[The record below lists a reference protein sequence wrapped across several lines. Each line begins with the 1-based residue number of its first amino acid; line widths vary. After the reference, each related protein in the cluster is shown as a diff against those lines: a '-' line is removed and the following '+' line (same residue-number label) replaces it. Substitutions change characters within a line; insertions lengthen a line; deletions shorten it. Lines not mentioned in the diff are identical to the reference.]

1 MQKSLVKF
9 AAYTIMILGI
19 LFAAAL
25 VVGAI
30 TLFIL
35 FPDGNMTKI
44 VLVAIGMVILA
55 VIVGIIGF
63 AIFESLN
70 ETTKIEESELAPKP
84 MPEPFKPP
92 KDLTG
97 TKKE

>member
-35 FPDGNMTKI
+35 FPDGNMTKV

-55 VIVGIIGF
+55 VIVGIIGY

-70 ETTKIEESELAPKP
+70 ETTKIEDEIAPKP